1 VPVSPPPASAATPPA
16 ASDSLLGAPPA
27 AEAPAAPAPA
37 AAAGEAARP
46 ADAAKPADK
55 APEPVALKFPAGAD
69 QATVE
74 GFSKLVADSGV
85 KAEQAQKI
93 VDFYAGVQS
102 QAQAA
107 QQEAQQKTI
116 AGWVTEVKADPEVAG
131 ADGKQFDA
139 NMAAAVRAVK
149 DFGGEPLVK
158 LLNESGLGNHPLLVK
173 AFVAIGKA
181 RAEDRIG
188 GTSNAAGKSNLSPDE
203 QLQRDLYPTMF
214 PKE

>member
-1 VPVSPPPASAATPPA
+1 
-16 ASDSLLGAPPA
+16 
-27 AEAPAAPAPA
+27 
-37 AAAGEAARP
+37 
-46 ADAAKPADK
+46 
-55 APEPVALKFPAGAD
+55 
-69 QATVE
+69 
-74 GFSKLVADSGV
+74 
-85 KAEQAQKI
+85 
-93 VDFYAGVQS
+93 
-102 QAQAA
+102 
-107 QQEAQQKTI
+107 
-116 AGWVTEVKADPEVAG
+116 
-131 ADGKQFDA
+131 
-139 NMAAAVRAVK
+139 VK